1 MEDER
6 ERWKE
11 DERDERDEEDERDE
25 MRREE
30 AQLRNNQDVPRS
42 PSDARAIRLVVM

>member
-25 MRREE
+25 MRRKE
-30 AQLRNNQDVPRS
+30 AQLRNNQDASSTTVKLPLS
-42 PSDARAIRLVVM
+42 MHM